1 MSPKR
6 SLNPKDVEDLLEEK
20 KIYQIINPRLVQAPS
35 SISVKDAIDLMQNQR
50 AGYIVIADNKKCVGI
65 FTETD
70 VIRKIL
76 EQDVDWN
83 RPVREFMTPSPVTL
97 RMEDSVGKAI
107 ETMGKYRFYHIPLVN
122 EKGELVQVISVR
134 TLIRFLAEFYPAEV
148 LNLPPDPN
156 QVMKTPEGG

>member
-1 MSPKR
+1 MSRKR
-6 SLNPKDVEDLLEEK
+6 SLDPKEVENLLEEK
-20 KIYQIINPRLVQAPS
+20 KIYQIINPRLVQAPPTI
-35 SISVKDAIDLMQNQR
+35 SIKEAIQLMQDQR
-50 AGYIVIADNKKCVGI
+50 AGYIVIADKKKCVGI

-70 VIRKIL
+70 VLRKIL

-83 RPVREFMTPSPVTL
+83 RPVRDFMTANPVCL
-97 RMEDSVGKAI
+97 QPEDSVGKAI
-107 ETMGKYRFYHIPLVN
+107 EVMGKHRFYHIPLVN
-122 EKGELVQVISVR
+122 EKGELAQVISVR